1 MTVTFGDLVQLI
13 SVIIWPLTLLII
25 VFKFKTFFGG
35 AINRMQS
42 LDASASGISMTFQ
55 NKIDEAKALLS
66 KMAPQ
71 IRAQSKSASGAVQGS
86 PYERILNIKKE
97 LQKFIIDKAEACKI
111 QTNGQDPASLT
122 TQLAEIGALTFQ
134 QQQSITTT
142 LDLVNSADHSVTDS
156 QVVVVDQLYQSIRN

>member
-25 VFKFKTFFGG
+25 VFKFKSFFGG

-55 NKIDEAKALLS
+55 NKLDEAKTLLS

-71 IRAQSKSASGAVQGS
+71 LRDSAKSVTVSAQGS
-86 PYERILNIKKE
+86 PYERVLKVKKE
-97 LQKFIIDKAEACKI
+97 LEEFLNQKARNHGIEA
-111 QTNGQDPASLT
+111 TNQNPSNLSSR
-122 TQLAEIGALTFQ
+122 LSEIGLITFQ
-134 QQQSITTT
+134 QQKVINAALDLANSANPSIT
-142 LDLVNSADHSVTDS
+142 DDQA
-156 QVVVVDQLYQSIRN
+156 QVVEQLYATVK

>member
-25 VFKFKTFFGG
+25 VFKFKSFFGR

-55 NKIDEAKALLS
+55 NKLDEAKTLLS

-71 IRAQSKSASGAVQGS
+71 LGDSAKSVTISRQSS
-86 PYERILNIKKE
+86 PYERVLKVKKE
-97 LQKFIIDKAEACKI
+97 LEEFLNQMALNHGIEAK
-111 QTNGQDPASLT
+111 NHNPSNLSSR
-122 TQLAEIGALTFQ
+122 LSEIGLITFQ
-134 QQQSITTT
+134 QQKVINAA
-142 LDLVNSADHSVTDS
+142 LDLANSANPAITDDQA
-156 QVVVVDQLYQSIRN
+156 QVVEQLYATVK